1 MKLYRQ
7 PEPDNEKLELS
18 PASDYDGYQERIMV
32 VFQQKMHG
40 EDKLE
45 ELSCFSDNQD
55 SE

>member
-18 PASDYDGYQERIMV
+18 PASDYDGVSRENNGCIPAED
-32 VFQQKMHG
+32 G